1 MSTPSN
7 RPPVASGKPGTSPAR
22 PSVVGGIF
30 RVLAA
35 HPRAVLIG
43 AAIILGL
50 TVILE
55 NWRPTKATLLVTD
68 VSLPFM
74 VWAII
79 FMALGYGTGKWI
91 EWAWEQRR
99 IRKGIYR
106 PRLSPGAL
114 AAASVSLEER
124 LEERLEKAPT
134 EPGPAPQGTVSD
146 TEPMTIIDRGPG
158 AEPPVPKAG
167 EVAVSS
173 PPPGVGFSPAA
184 EQAATAAPPP
194 ASGRRY
200 EDYGDYDDYGDGG
213 APRRGAGGRRYGD
226 YSDYADYDDGAARRG
241 RRR

>member
-1 MSTPSN
+1 MSTSPN
-7 RPPVASGKPGTSPAR
+7 RPPASGPAR
-22 PSVVGGIF
+22 PGPAAARPTVLSGIL
-30 RVLAA
+30 RVLRA

-55 NWRPTKATLLVTD
+55 NWRSTTATLLVTD

-74 VWAII
+74 VWAVI

-99 IRKGIYR
+99 IRQGLFR

-114 AAASVSLEER
+114 AAASASLEER
-124 LEERLEKAPT
+124 LEQRLEKSPT
-134 EPGPAPQGTVSD
+134 EPAPPATASD

-158 AEPPVPKAG
+158 AEPPVAKAG
-167 EVAVSS
+167 EVAVS
-173 PPPGVGFSPAA
+173 PPPPAVGFSPAA
-184 EQAATAAPPP
+184 EQSAAAAPPP
-194 ASGRRY
+194 AGGRRY
-200 EDYGDYDDYGDGG
+200 EDYDDYGDGG
-213 APRRGAGGRRYGD
+213 APRRGAGGRRYEDYGD
-226 YSDYADYDDGAARRG
+226 YGDYDDGAARRG